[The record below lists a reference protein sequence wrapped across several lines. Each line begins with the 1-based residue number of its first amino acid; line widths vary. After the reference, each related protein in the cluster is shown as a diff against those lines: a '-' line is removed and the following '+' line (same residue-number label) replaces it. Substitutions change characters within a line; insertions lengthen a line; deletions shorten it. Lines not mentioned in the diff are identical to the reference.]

1 MKRKIIQIDQDK
13 CVGCGLCVN
22 ACQQGA
28 IQLIDGK
35 AKLIHDDYCDGLGR
49 CLPKCPVDAISFSD
63 RDIVLDSDRPVP
75 LSEIQPEILAC
86 GCPGTHAKLLER
98 PTPPVTAVGEPT
110 TNIPVQSQLRQWPIQ
125 IKLLPTTAPYL
136 NCAKLLIAADCT
148 AFAYANFHNDFIKN
162 HITIIGCPKLDDGD
176 YTDKL
181 TEIIKNN
188 DIKSIKIARMEV
200 PCCAGLVHAT
210 TQALKNSGKMIP
222 WQIVTI
228 STDGKLLE
236 D

>member
-1 MKRKIIQIDQDK
+1 MNRKIIQIDQDK
-13 CVGCGLCVN
+13 CVGCGLCVG

-63 RDIVLDSDRPVP
+63 RDIVLDSNRPVP
-75 LSEIQPEILAC
+75 LSEPQPETLAC
-86 GCPGTHAKLLER
+86 GCPGTHAQLLER
-98 PTPPVTAVGEPT
+98 PAATTAVVNPAAT
-110 TNIPVQSQLRQWPIQ
+110 IPVQSQLRQWPIQ
-125 IKLLPTTAPYL
+125 IKLLPVTAPYL
-136 NCAKLLIAADCT
+136 NGAKLLIAADCT
-148 AFAYANFHNDFIKN
+148 AFAYANFHNEFIKN

-200 PCCAGLVHAT
+200 PCCAGIVHAT
-210 TQALKNSGKMIP
+210 AQALQKAGKMIP
-222 WQIVTI
+222 WQVLTI
-228 STDGKLLE
+228 STDGRLLE

>member
-75 LSEIQPEILAC
+75 LSETQPETLAC
-86 GCPGTHAKLLER
+86 GCPGTHANLLER
-98 PTPPVTAVGEPT
+98 STAPVTAVGEPT

-136 NCAKLLIAADCT
+136 NGAKLLIAADCT

-162 HITIIGCPKLDDGD
+162 HITIIGCPKLDEGD
-176 YTDKL
+176 YTNKL

-222 WQIVTI
+222 WQIITI
-228 STDGKLLE
+228 STDGRLL
-236 D
+236 DD